1 MLHPHGVSQ
10 SRLLMPFNDTWF
22 YGDTL
27 FIIDP
32 WVWLLAGAEVMAVV
46 DLDEELRVRRV
57 R

>member
-1 MLHPHGVSQ
+1 VLHPHGVSQ